1 MSMICGVVAC
11 DDDPA
16 TLSQPYPNIGASD
29 VIHSDVTGA
38 DDTSTVPGPASIP
51 CEAPSANGI
60 AVTGVVYEDGDGSDD
75 SVWQWSI
82 DADIDHVLSGINIQL
97 VGADQVLQTE
107 SCDEGSFLFD
117 DVADGTYL
125 VRPQL
130 DGEVYCSTRNCPRRF
145 YEAVDK
151 GEVTI
156 VTIGDSVPVVGDG
169 ARFPTRLKTLLD
181 PLVTVDNRNVAVS
194 GSTSPQWLPG
204 TGNFQQVLA
213 PHIPD
218 ADVLLISV
226 GGNDIMGYAG
236 ELLPGILGGSLDA
249 EGAVEE
255 AKMLVA
261 GIAENI
267 RSIAA
272 AVREINPDV
281 DVAYLL
287 YPNYGQAVNTMPW
300 SMVPGFLGDDAMVQI
315 LEAARS
321 AIQEDDAIIL
331 VDMYGR
337 AEGLPLDDYLKES
350 GGQKDPLHF
359 NDLGHTLYAEEIFE
373 TLGGVLVGSTPFDP
387 AYGQAP
393 LGLERPFGL
402 MDMAP

>member
-1 MSMICGVVAC
+1 M
-11 DDDPA
+11 
-16 TLSQPYPNIGASD
+16 
-29 VIHSDVTGA
+29 
-38 DDTSTVPGPASIP
+38 
-51 CEAPSANGI
+51 
-60 AVTGVVYEDGDGSDD
+60 
-75 SVWQWSI
+75 
-82 DADIDHVLSGINIQL
+82 
-97 VGADQVLQTE
+97 
-107 SCDEGSFLFD
+107 
-117 DVADGTYL
+117 
-125 VRPQL
+125 
-130 DGEVYCSTRNCPRRF
+130 
-145 YEAVDK
+145 
-151 GEVTI
+151 
-156 VTIGDSVPVVGDG
+156 VGDG

-255 AKMLVA
+255 AKILVA